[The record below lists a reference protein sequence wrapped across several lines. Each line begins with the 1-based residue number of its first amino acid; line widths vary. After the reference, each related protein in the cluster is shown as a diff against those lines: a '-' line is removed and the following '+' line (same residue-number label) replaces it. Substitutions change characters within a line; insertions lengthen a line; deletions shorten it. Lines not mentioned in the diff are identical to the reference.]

1 MQAMSET
8 NAQDAENL
16 TGDAALARPYARA
29 VFELAKSQGNYQQWS
44 DSLALMAAVVNNTT
58 MRSMLDNPRLTRSGA
73 ADLVIRACGED
84 IGESEKNLLT
94 MLAEND
100 RLSQLPMIAALY
112 GEFRDEAE
120 GTVEAEVI
128 SAQPLS
134 EEQKAAITSALKQR
148 LGRDVQLNCSVNE
161 DLVGGAV
168 VRAGDLVIDGS
179 AVEHLRQ
186 LSSALVH

>member
-1 MQAMSET
+1 MADT
-8 NAQDAENL
+8 NAQHAEMSE
-16 TGDAALARPYARA
+16 GDAALARPYARA
-29 VFELAKSQGNYQQWS
+29 VFELASGNGQLKEWS
-44 DSLALMAAVVNNTT
+44 DRLAIMAAVVSNDT
-58 MRSMLDNPRLTRSGA
+58 MKTLLSNPRLSKNEAGA
-73 ADLVIRACGED
+73 LVIRACGED
-84 IGESEKNLLT
+84 IGDDAVNLLN

-100 RLSQLPMIAALY
+100 RLSQLPMISALY
-112 GEFRDEAE
+112 NRFRDEAE

-128 SAQPLS
+128 SAMPLS
-134 EEQKAAITSALKQR
+134 ETQKSAIADALKQR

-168 VRAGDLVIDGS
+168 IRAGDLVIDGS

>member
-1 MQAMSET
+1 MADNT
-8 NAQDAENL
+8 AQDIVE
-16 TGDAALARPYARA
+16 GDAALARPYARA
-29 VFELAKSQGNYQQWS
+29 IFELARSGDRLQHWS
-44 DSLALMAAVVNNTT
+44 DALSLMAAVVSND
-58 MRSMLDNPRLTRSGA
+58 SMKALLDNPRLTR
-73 ADLVIRACGED
+73 ADTAELVIRACGDD
-84 IGESEKNLLT
+84 IGEGEKNLLR

-100 RLSQLPMIAALY
+100 RLAELPMIHALY
-112 GEFRDEAE
+112 SNLRDEAE

-128 SAQPLS
+128 SAMPLS
-134 EEQKAAITSALKQR
+134 DAQKSAIATALKKR

-168 VRAGDLVIDGS
+168 IRAGDLVIDGS

>member
-1 MQAMSET
+1 MSET
-8 NAQDAENL
+8 TKTDETISGA
-16 TGDAALARPYARA
+16 AALARPYARA
-29 VFELAKSQGNYQQWS
+29 VFELARSQGTYQAWS
-44 DSLALMAAVVNNTT
+44 DSLALMAAVVGNDT
-58 MRSMLDNPRLTRSGA
+58 MRSLLDNPRMTREGA
-73 ADLVIRACGED
+73 AGLVIRACGED
-84 IGESEKNLLT
+84 IGEPEKNLVT

-112 GEFRDEAE
+112 SRFRDEAE

-128 SAQPLS
+128 SAKPLS
-134 EEQKAAITSALKQR
+134 DAQKAAITEALKNR

-161 DLVGGAV
+161 ELVGGAV
-168 VRAGDLVIDGS
+168 IRAGDLVIDGS

>member
-1 MQAMSET
+1 MAESST
-8 NAQDAENL
+8 QDAES
-16 TGDAALARPYARA
+16 TDGEAALARPYARA
-29 VFELAKSQGNYQQWS
+29 VFELAKTQGDYGKWS
-44 DSLALMAAVVNNTT
+44 ESLALMAAIVGNDT
-58 MRSMLDNPRLTRSGA
+58 MAGLLDNPQLTR
-73 ADLVIRACGED
+73 ADAGKLVISACGED
-84 IGESEKNLLT
+84 IGEPEKNLLS
-94 MLAEND
+94 MLSEND
-100 RLSQLPMIAALY
+100 RLGELPMIAALY
-112 GEFRDEAE
+112 NRFRDEAE

-134 EEQKAAITSALKQR
+134 EEQKTAIAGALKQR
-148 LGRDVQLNCSVNE
+148 IGRDVQLNCSVNE

>member
-1 MQAMSET
+1 MSET
-8 NAQDAENL
+8 STQDAENL
-16 TGDAALARPYARA
+16 HGEAALARPYARA
-29 VFELAKSQGNYQQWS
+29 VFELAKSQGDYQRWS
-44 DSLALMAAVVNNTT
+44 DSLALMAAVVGNDT
-58 MRSMLDNPRLTRSGA
+58 MRALLDNPQLTRGGA
-73 ADLVIRACGED
+73 TDLVTRACGED
-84 IGESEKNLLT
+84 IGEGEKNLLN

-100 RLSQLPMIAALY
+100 RLSQLPMIATLY
-112 GEFRDEAE
+112 SQFRDEAE

-134 EEQKAAITSALKQR
+134 EAQKTAIASALKQR

-186 LSSALVH
+186 LSSTLVH

>member
-1 MQAMSET
+1 MS
-8 NAQDAENL
+8 DASNKDEKL
-16 TGDAALARPYARA
+16 SGDAALARPYARA
-29 VFELAKSQGNYQQWS
+29 VFELAKSQGDYQSWA
-44 DSLALMAAVVNNTT
+44 DSLALMAAVVSNDT
-58 MRSMLDNPRLTRSGA
+58 MRSLLDNPSLTRSA
-73 ADLVIRACGED
+73 AAELVIRACGED
-84 IGESEKNLLT
+84 IGDGEKNLVN

-112 GEFRDEAE
+112 GEFRDQAE

-134 EEQKAAITSALKQR
+134 DAQKTAITEALKNR
-148 LGRDVQLNCSVNE
+148 LGRDVQLNCSVNQ

-168 VRAGDLVIDGS
+168 IRAGDLVIDGS

>member
-1 MQAMSET
+1 MS
-8 NAQDAENL
+8 DSSSKDENL
-16 TGDAALARPYARA
+16 QGDAALARPYARA
-29 VFELAKSQGNYQQWS
+29 IFELAKSHGSFQSWS
-44 DSLALMAAVVNNTT
+44 DSLALMAALVSNAT
-58 MRSMLDNPRLTRSGA
+58 MCSLLDNPQLTRKGA
-73 ADLVIRACGED
+73 ADLVIRTCGED
-84 IGESEKNLLT
+84 IGEAEKNLLT

-112 GEFRDEAE
+112 NRFRDEAE

-128 SAQPLS
+128 SALPLS
-134 EEQKAAITSALKQR
+134 EAQKTAISNALKQR

-168 VRAGDLVIDGS
+168 IRAGDLVIDGS

>member
-1 MQAMSET
+1 MVESSTQGT
-8 NAQDAENL
+8 ENI
-16 TGDAALARPYARA
+16 GGEAALARPYARA
-29 VFELAKSQGNYQQWS
+29 VFELAKSQDELQKWS
-44 DSLALMAAVVNNTT
+44 DTLALMAAVVSNDTLAGL
-58 MRSMLDNPRLTRSGA
+58 LDNPQLTRSGA
-73 ADLVIRACGED
+73 GDLVVRACGGD
-84 IGESEKNLLT
+84 IADGGSNLLT

-112 GEFRDEAE
+112 HQFRDEAE

-134 EEQKAAITSALKQR
+134 EAQKNAIAGALKQR

-168 VRAGDLVIDGS
+168 IRTGDLVIDGS

>member
-1 MQAMSET
+1 M
-8 NAQDAENL
+8 AEANNDDTL
-16 TGDAALARPYARA
+16 TGEAALARPYARA
-29 VFELAKSQGNYQQWS
+29 IFELARSAGDYQAWS
-44 DSLALMAAVVNNTT
+44 DTLALMAAVVSNAT
-58 MRSMLDNPRLTRSGA
+58 MRSLLDNPRLTRSDA
-73 ADLVIRACGED
+73 AGLVIRACGDD
-84 IGESEKNLLT
+84 IGDAGKNLLH

-112 GEFRDEAE
+112 AEFRDEAE

-128 SAQPLS
+128 SAMPLS
-134 EEQKAAITSALKQR
+134 DAQKAAISSALKNR
-148 LGRDVQLNCSVNE
+148 LGRDVQLNCSVNQ

-168 VRAGDLVIDGS
+168 IRAGDLVIDGS